1 MCAVARCRITTSAG
15 MCRRILVNPGSS
27 DTPVR
32 HSRSTL
38 LFDTP
43 GPVDVRLC
51 PTADQAVTPNVSFS
65 AVSAMAVSSSLTTT
79 LTLISLVLTICT
91 LIWLSASV

>member
-1 MCAVARCRITTSAG
+1 MPDVRRGTMPYYHQCRN
-15 MCRRILVNPGSS
+15 VSS
-27 DTPVR
+27 DSSQSRQQR

-38 LFDTP
+38 PFDTP